1 MITLRPYQ
9 ETSVNEI
16 RTALA
21 KYRRV
26 LFQLPTAGGKTIIFS
41 YIAQASA
48 KYNRKVLILS
58 SRTEILQQNGGALE
72 RIGIDVA
79 YINPKARKVPEA
91 RVCCGMAQ
99 TLRRRVEKEDW
110 QEFLKTVELVIIDEC
125 HETVSDFVHEF
136 LAPKC
141 FVLGVTGTPR
151 RYGNMGQL
159 GSLYKAMVIGVSVK
173 ELEDLGYLSTATHYS
188 IACPKLEDIPI
199 DGGVGDFRQK
209 LLAQAYENKMMY
221 TGVVSEYMRLCP
233 NTKALCFCV
242 SAKQAIEVTKEFLL
256 NGIEARYL
264 LSGSFD
270 SDEMYSGERSDV
282 IDDFKANKFKIL
294 VNVGIAVAG
303 FDCPDIE
310 TVILNFATV
319 SMTKYRQAI
328 GRGARI
334 TETKKH
340 FTILDCGSNYRRLG
354 MYDEPV
360 TWSLW
365 HSTSVGD
372 GVLTLKEC
380 DPKQRDINGKLGCGQ
395 MIPMQC
401 KVCPNCG
408 YVFPTDD
415 HLYQMR
421 LEEVA
426 AKGSANASP
435 LSVEE
440 FVAQKKLEGW
450 KTPRIMIQV
459 CLANPKQ
466 DKEAFMRAS
475 KVLEIENPA
484 GYWYFFKKQ
493 WWTDMKKKIDRSAA
507 PKLF

>member
-21 KYRRV
+21 KYCRV

-41 YIAQASA
+41 YIAQTSA

-72 RIGIDVA
+72 RMGIDVA

-282 IDDFKANKFKIL
+282 IDDFKANKFKVL
-294 VNVGIAVAG
+294 VNV
-303 FDCPDIE
+303 
-310 TVILNFATV
+310 
-319 SMTKYRQAI
+319 S
-328 GRGARI
+328 
-334 TETKKH
+334 
-340 FTILDCGSNYRRLG
+340 
-354 MYDEPV
+354 
-360 TWSLW
+360 
-365 HSTSVGD
+365 
-372 GVLTLKEC
+372 
-380 DPKQRDINGKLGCGQ
+380 
-395 MIPMQC
+395 
-401 KVCPNCG
+401 
-408 YVFPTDD
+408 
-415 HLYQMR
+415 
-421 LEEVA
+421 
-426 AKGSANASP
+426 
-435 LSVEE
+435 
-440 FVAQKKLEGW
+440 
-450 KTPRIMIQV
+450 
-459 CLANPKQ
+459 
-466 DKEAFMRAS
+466 
-475 KVLEIENPA
+475 
-484 GYWYFFKKQ
+484 
-493 WWTDMKKKIDRSAA
+493 
-507 PKLF
+507 